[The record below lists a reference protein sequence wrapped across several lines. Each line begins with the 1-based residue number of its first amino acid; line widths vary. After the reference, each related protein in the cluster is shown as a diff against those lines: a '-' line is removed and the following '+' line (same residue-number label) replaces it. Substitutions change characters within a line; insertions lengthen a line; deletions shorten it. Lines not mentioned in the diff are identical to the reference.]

1 MDVIDS
7 EPWLLQIKNFNMV
20 IDRHV
25 EMSLFSSRTLFDLIY
40 LNIAPTNTS
49 HLSSFNC
56 NEIIIN
62 II

>member
-7 EPWLLQIKNFNMV
+7 EPWLSQIKNFNMV